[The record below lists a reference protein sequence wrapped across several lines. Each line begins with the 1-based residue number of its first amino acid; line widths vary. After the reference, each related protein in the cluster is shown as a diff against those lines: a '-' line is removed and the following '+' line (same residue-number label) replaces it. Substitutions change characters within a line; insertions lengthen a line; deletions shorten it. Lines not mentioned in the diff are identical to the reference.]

1 MKRITKILFYAGVAT
16 AMLASCQKEI
26 PHRHVTLLD
35 KPAEL
40 SLSIDGVEETIG
52 LIAPKTKAYNIHVT
66 AGSVSD
72 QMLTVTIAPNPD
84 KVAEYNAANNTN
96 YDMVPGDAYEISN
109 KTFLIPRYNTEGTTS
124 TVTLKASGLPDDEKV
139 RVLPIT
145 ITKVEGEDDFTVKD
159 STVFITVY
167 RISTSN
173 IRFEKGT
180 GTAADPF
187 LVEVANDMYAL
198 NNDLK
203 DGEANYVKLAADID
217 MSTIEEW
224 MPVNITTPYKTIHF
238 DGDGHTIKKM
248 KAVSNDMSSLFG
260 VITGSVK
267 NVNFEDCTVEIG
279 KGNAGAGLIAA
290 QAIDAELTGIKATGT
305 VIKSTTNATGSG
317 KHLGGLVGL
326 ATNTKFKDINI
337 EVDVI
342 DGNEDGI
349 VTRMIGGL
357 VGLVLPEMTD
367 DDNKI
372 KAFTE
377 KDKNHCTFE
386 NCHTSGSIFG
396 YHYCG
401 GFIGVAVT
409 ENTVIKNC
417 SADVDMNFTTGGNYG
432 GGFIGYA
439 NKGLTVTGCH
449 ATGDIDNVGNYKGG
463 FIGAM
468 QGNATIKRCYHEG
481 NLTNTTGTHVGGFIG
496 NLGVKT
502 GEYNTEAFGDSV
514 VEDCYRIGNHTVT
527 AGSGNSGR
535 MNAGFIAMMENT
547 KNCTVSR
554 CYSSGDVSAKGSNG
568 PISGFIAMIKMAQIP
583 QEMNCT
589 VEYCIAWNKKVESN
603 TTNADTWSSGAIV
616 GVSSNTNT
624 MTDCYRRADMEYIEK
639 CGEDVYTLFDQENS
653 SASAPLAYDPNAH
666 KGYKCP
672 YHGKAAPAGATCSQ
686 VAKTLGWSEEVWDL
700 SGEMPKL
707 K

>member
-1 MKRITKILFYAGVAT
+1 MKRITKILFYVGVAAT
-16 AMLASCQKEI
+16 LFASCQKEL
-26 PHRHVTLLD
+26 PHRKVTLLD

-84 KVAEYNAANNTN
+84 KVAEYNDANNTN

-124 TVTLKASGLPDDEKV
+124 TVTLKASGLPDDGLT

-167 RISTSN
+167 RISTAN

-203 DGEANYVKLAADID
+203 EGEPTYIKLATDID

-224 MPVNITTPYKTIHF
+224 MPVNTTEPYKTIHF
-238 DGDGHTIKKM
+238 DGDGHTI
-248 KAVSNDMSSLFG
+248 SNMYSNATTMCSLFG
-260 VITGSVK
+260 AIKGSVK
-267 NVNFEDCTVEIG
+267 NITFKDCTLEPG
-279 KGNAGAGLIAA
+279 
-290 QAIDAELTGIKATGT
+290 IDATGT
-305 VIKSTTNATGSG
+305 GLVAGYAKDATFENITVNGLSIESVGGYYNNG
-317 KHLGGLVGL
+317 KHAGGLVGR
-326 ATNTKFKDINI
+326 ADNCTIKNVNV
-337 EVDVI
+337 EVDYV
-342 DGNEDGI
+342 DTEADNK
-349 VTRMIGGL
+349 MPML
-357 VGLVLPEMTD
+357 VGGMVGR
-367 DDNKI
+367 
-372 KAFTE
+372 
-377 KDKNHCTFE
+377 FE
-386 NCHTSGSIFG
+386 GGVSTVDNCHVKGSVMG
-396 YHYCG
+396 WYLTG
-401 GFIGVAVT
+401 GFAGAVAVDGMEFT
-409 ENTVIKNC
+409 NC
-417 SADVDMNFTTGGNYG
+417 SADVALTTLKDYC

-439 NKGLTVTGCH
+439 NKGIKLTGCH
-449 ATGDIDNVGNYKGG
+449 ASGTLITGGNYQGG
-463 FIGAM
+463 LIGAC
-468 QGNATIKRCYHEG
+468 QGEAVIRKCSSSVNI
-481 NLTNTTGTHVGGFIG
+481 TNKTNTHVGVFIG
-496 NLGVKT
+496 NLGKGYT
-502 GEYNTEAFGDSV
+502 TCNDGTSLGGSL
-514 VEDCYRIGNHTVT
+514 VEDCYATGSLTVT
-527 AGSGNSGR
+527 AGNGNSGR
-535 MNAGFIAMMENT
+535 MNAGFIAIIENIT
-547 KNCTVSR
+547 DCIVRR
-554 CYSSGDVSAKGSNG
+554 CYSAGDVSAIGANG
-568 PISGFIAMIKMAQIP
+568 PISGFIAMIKMANVP
-583 QEMNCT
+583 DPMNCT
-589 VEYCIAWNKKVESN
+589 VEQCLVWNKKIETS
-603 TTNADTWSSGAIV
+603 TTNANTWSSGAIV

-653 SASAPLAYDPNAH
+653 SSSSPLAYDPA
-666 KGYKCP
+666 KKYRCS